1 MQIKAANHTVNGQDW
16 ITKIETQSVPKSR
29 KVEQAQVTQSGT
41 KQAEEVVVNQ
51 QEDPVVPED
60 QVTITSQ
67 YPLEDIF
74 YPVETPKSQIY
85 IHHTAGNQNVK
96 RTIEIWNQG
105 TSHVSTH
112 YITNNNGEVEQLYID
127 EYWANHL
134 GVRGSTF
141 KALNIPYRNL
151 NKYSLGI
158 ELSAFGGVTLKGGV
172 YKTIYNSTLPES
184 EVSQPVDAY
193 GKPMTYKGYKYY
205 QKYTN
210 TQIAN
215 VKNVITGWMNKYNIP
230 FNYDWNE
237 LFDPNTLSKKAL
249 RGEKGVYTHNSVRTG
264 KQDVFPQ
271 KELIDMFKSIAT
283 NINEPAKANSI
294 EWEIL
299 LENTS
304 IINNGVNN
312 QYQVSI
318 KLRGTLNGESLEF
331 EDTSYYSAADYTQQE
346 AIDAQILY
354 VKEGVVE
361 DGENEG
367 NNDWIN
373 AENTVP
379 IE

>member
-1 MQIKAANHTVNGQDW
+1 
-16 ITKIETQSVPKSR
+16 
-29 KVEQAQVTQSGT
+29 
-41 KQAEEVVVNQ
+41 
-51 QEDPVVPED
+51 
-60 QVTITSQ
+60 
-67 YPLEDIF
+67 
-74 YPVETPKSQIY
+74 
-85 IHHTAGNQNVK
+85 
-96 RTIEIWNQG
+96 
-105 TSHVSTH
+105 
-112 YITNNNGEVEQLYID
+112 
-127 EYWANHL
+127 
-134 GVRGSTF
+134 
-141 KALNIPYRNL
+141 
-151 NKYSLGI
+151 
-158 ELSAFGGVTLKGGV
+158 
-172 YKTIYNSTLPES
+172 
-184 EVSQPVDAY
+184 
-193 GKPMTYKGYKYY
+193 MTYKGYKYY